1 MATNPAFSETTQ
13 NAAEQQQRILE
24 HLDQEKRARSLA
36 VPTKD
41 ALVKARLR
49 ELGEPICLF
58 GENAGDRRQRL
69 RMVMVQ
75 LGVTEGMPKIAL
87 EEQRVKVDASVDDK
101 KQVYYTP
108 GTKDLKDF
116 RLWCLN
122 YSIPKAKKRVAGQ
135 KALRDAEV
143 DELEKMKEEEGTKR
157 IRTGK
162 DTDKVVN
169 QRMKQV
175 GELRK
180 FVNLSS
186 QVEDMRAARPVSSIS
201 FAPNQKLLATASWS
215 GSVKVWESETFRQ
228 VKQFRGHTERATQVL
243 FHPHSSCEIPSSLKT
258 EVKMEVDDTEIPSS
272 SSSSSSSVDLISCSV
287 DKMIHLWSL
296 SSPTPIATLTGHM
309 DRINRIAIHPF
320 GRHIAS
326 TSNDMTWRLWDLE
339 TKSMLLEQEGHSR
352 ASFGCAFH
360 PDGSLLCSTGLDSF
374 GRVWDLRSGKSI
386 FLMKGHVSGVL
397 TTDWA
402 PDGFT
407 LVTGGDDNAVRI
419 WDLRRKR
426 CVYTVPAHAKLVSQ
440 AKFWGG
446 QRENFLV
453 TCSYDKTVKIWGG
466 GDWTMIKSL
475 SGHDGQVSAVD
486 VSGDGEMIASC
497 GLDKTWKVWKKEEEE
512 EFVM

>member
-1 MATNPAFSETTQ
+1 M
-13 NAAEQQQRILE
+13 
-24 HLDQEKRARSLA
+24 A

-58 GENAGDRRQRL
+58 GEIPGDRRMRL

-87 EEQRVKVDASVDDK
+87 QEQQVQVEKEDEK

-108 GTKDLKDF
+108 GSKELKEF

-122 YSIPKAKKRVAGQ
+122 YSIPRAKKRVAGQ
-135 KALRDAEV
+135 KAQRDADK
-143 DELEKMKEEEGTKR
+143 DELEKEEELPAKR
-157 IRTGK
+157 MRTGAH
-162 DTDKVVN
+162 TDKVVDE
-169 QRMKQV
+169 RLKQV

-186 QVEDMRAARPVSSIS
+186 QVEDMRAARPLSSIS
-201 FAPNQKLLATASWS
+201 FSPNQKMIATASWS
-215 GSVKVWESETFRQ
+215 GSVKIWESETFQQ
-228 VKQFRGHTERATQVL
+228 VKQFRGHSERATQVL
-243 FHPHSSCEIPSSLKT
+243 FHPQTSGELSSEG
-258 EVKMEVDDTEIPSS
+258 MQVDDGAATSK
-272 SSSSSSSVDLISCSV
+272 VDLISCGV
-287 DKMIHLWSL
+287 DKQIHLWNL
-296 SSPTPIATLTGHM
+296 SSQTPMATLKGHV
-309 DRINRIAIHPF
+309 DRVNRIALHPF
-320 GRHIAS
+320 GRHLAS

-339 TKSMLLEQEGHSR
+339 TKSMILEQEGHSR
-352 ASFGCAFH
+352 PSFGCAFH

-386 FLMKGHVSGVL
+386 FLMKGHVSSVL

-402 PDGFT
+402 ADGFT
-407 LVTGGDDNAVRI
+407 LATGGDDNAVRI

-426 CVYTVPAHAKLVSQ
+426 CVYTIPAHAKLVSQ
-440 AKFWGG
+440 AKFHGG
-446 QRENFLV
+446 QRDGFLV
-453 TCSYDKTVKIWGG
+453 TSSYDATVKIWGG

-486 VSGDGEMIASC
+486 VSADAEMIASC
-497 GLDKTWKVWKKEEEE
+497 SLDKTWKIWKKEEA
-512 EFVM
+512 F